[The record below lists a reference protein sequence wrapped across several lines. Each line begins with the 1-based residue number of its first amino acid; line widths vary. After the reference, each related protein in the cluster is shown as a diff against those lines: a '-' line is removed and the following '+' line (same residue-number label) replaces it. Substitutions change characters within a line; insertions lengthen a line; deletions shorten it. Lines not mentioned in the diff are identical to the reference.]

1 MKIRRWIATGA
12 ILLGLLAGG
21 LGGAIVSSPASADCT
36 GDGGGGNNS
45 VGIGNIGGSG
55 NCPAAP

>member
-36 GDGGGGNNS
+36 GANP
-45 VGIGNIGGSG
+45 VGVGNIGGSG
-55 NCPAAP
+55 NSGNVGCN